1 MNPLGGRDTFFSEN
15 LRATLSTRG
24 AMSGHFEC
32 QVNVFV
38 NCGAVTASFAFL
50 VIAIIAIVALV
61 FGIYATRQYWQSPT
75 RREVKAEVPE
85 YFIDRK
91 EKEKVIEDEEG
102 WETKA
107 FDDKEGREKDDDD

>member
-24 AMSGHFEC
+24 AMSGHYEC
-32 QVNVFV
+32 AVNTFV
-38 NCGAVTASFAFL
+38 NCGAVTSSFVFL

-75 RREVKAEVPE
+75 HKDAKAETPE
-85 YFIDRK
+85 YFGDRK
-91 EKEKVIEDEEG
+91 EKVVEDEEG

-107 FDDKEGREKDDDD
+107 FEDKGDREKRDDD

>member
-1 MNPLGGRDTFFSEN
+1 MNPLGERDTFFSEN

-38 NCGAVTASFAFL
+38 NCGAVTSSFILL
-50 VIAIIAIVALV
+50 VIAMIAIIALV

-75 RREVKAEVPE
+75 HRDAKAETPE

-91 EKEKVIEDEEG
+91 EKVVEDEEG

-107 FDDKEGREKDDDD
+107 FEDKEDREKKVED

>member
-1 MNPLGGRDTFFSEN
+1 MNPLGARDTFFSQN
-15 LRATLSTRG
+15 LHATLSTKG
-24 AMSGHFEC
+24 AVSGHYEC

-75 RREVKAEVPE
+75 HRELKAETPE
-85 YFIDRK
+85 YFTDRK
-91 EKEKVIEDEEG
+91 EKVVEDEEG

-107 FDDKEGREKDDDD
+107 FDDKERNEKKDDD

>member
-1 MNPLGGRDTFFSEN
+1 
-15 LRATLSTRG
+15 
-24 AMSGHFEC
+24 MSGHFEC

-38 NCGAVTASFAFL
+38 NCGTVTSSFIFL

-75 RREVKAEVPE
+75 HREEAETPE
-85 YFIDRK
+85 YFGDRK
-91 EKEKVIEDEEG
+91 ENVVEDEEG

-107 FDDKEGREKDDDD
+107 FDDKEDREKKDDD

>member
-1 MNPLGGRDTFFSEN
+1 
-15 LRATLSTRG
+15 
-24 AMSGHFEC
+24 MSGHFEC

-38 NCGAVTASFAFL
+38 NCGAVTSSFIFL

-91 EKEKVIEDEEG
+91 EKEKVVEDEEG

-107 FDDKEGREKDDDD
+107 FDDKEDQEKKDEQ